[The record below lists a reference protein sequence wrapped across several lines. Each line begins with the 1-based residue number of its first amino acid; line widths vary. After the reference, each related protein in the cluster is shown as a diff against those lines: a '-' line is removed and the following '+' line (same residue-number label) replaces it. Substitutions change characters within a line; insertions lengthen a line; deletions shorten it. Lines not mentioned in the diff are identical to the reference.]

1 VGAALRSRG
10 VEVLWVGEGRSQSTR
25 DRASAAGLTETA
37 TRPELIGASSVVL
50 SICPPEAALQVA
62 GQVAAD
68 KFEGVF
74 VDANAI
80 SAQSAR
86 QIEELIVESGARFVD
101 GGIIGGPPAPGGD
114 TRVYFSGTGA
124 AAVAAMF
131 EDSDRLTAMVLEG
144 PVGAASALK
153 MCYAAWTKGTT
164 ALLLA
169 VRAAAAEMDVEH
181 PLLREWELSQPELV
195 GRFARI
201 VTSTPSKAWRFVAE
215 MEQIAES
222 FDAVGVPGGF
232 HRAAAE
238 VFSRLAQFQNQKP
251 GPFLEELL
259 AAVQRPNP
267 ETVAGD
273 SPAPPKEPC
282 GPD

>member
-1 VGAALRSRG
+1 
-10 VEVLWVGEGRSQSTR
+10 
-25 DRASAAGLTETA
+25 
-37 TRPELIGASSVVL
+37 
-50 SICPPEAALQVA
+50 
-62 GQVAAD
+62 
-68 KFEGVF
+68 
-74 VDANAI
+74 
-80 SAQSAR
+80 
-86 QIEELIVESGARFVD
+86 
-101 GGIIGGPPAPGGD
+101 
-114 TRVYFSGTGA
+114 
-124 AAVAAMF
+124 
-131 EDSDRLTAMVLEG
+131 
-144 PVGAASALK
+144 

-181 PLLREWELSQPELV
+181 PLLREWELSQPELA
-195 GRFARI
+195 GRLARI
-201 VTSTPSKAWRFVAE
+201 FTSTPSKAWRFVAE

-251 GPFLEELL
+251 GPSLEELL
-259 AAVQRPNP
+259 AAVQRPNR

-273 SPAPPKEPC
+273 STAPPEEPC